1 MCWRIL
7 VPHNLLSYDFI
18 NLILSDIQIL
28 SFGPNQNSNLK
39 CFIDK
44 QRIMGLFVVM
54 KVTLIKTP
62 LL

>member
-7 VPHNLLSYDFI
+7 VPHNHLFYDFT

-39 CFIDK
+39 CFIDEQK
-44 QRIMGLFVVM
+44 DHGF
-54 KVTLIKTP
+54 TCCNESDSN
-62 LL
+62 